1 MDRFPRRLVVT
12 LLAACAVLGA
22 WPATPAHA
30 ETTEWAARH
39 VLIAYRGADRPGP
52 NVTRT
57 KAEALA
63 LAQKVVAEVAAGA
76 TIADLAKTYSDDAGS
91 ASAGGFLGFF
101 ERGTMVAPF
110 QAAVEALEPGAVS
123 GVVESQFGFHVI
135 QRLDEAVAN
144 DIMRA
149 TRATI
154 VLAFFPWK
162 GVAQDPT
169 VSRTKEKAKADAE
182 AAAAA
187 LRSGSPMATL
197 PAALGASPAAPGF
210 QPQVISR
217 GGIRPEFSMLE
228 AAAFALSLG
237 GVSDAVET
245 PVGYAVLQRRPWYRM
260 RVQHLVVLYKGSA
273 ASNPSVTRSKEEAR
287 ARASEALTKYEADPS
302 TWQKVVAE
310 YSEEPDAGAR
320 AGSLGVAEPG
330 KFVLA
335 FEDAIANLAA
345 GEHTKVFETP
355 FGFHVARRVP

>member
-1 MDRFPRRLVVT
+1 MDRARRPFVALV
-12 LLAACAVLGA
+12 AACVALGA
-22 WPATPAHA
+22 WPGASAHA
-30 ETTEWAARH
+30 EPAEWAARH
-39 VLIAYRGADRPGP
+39 VLIAHRGASRPGP

-76 TIADLAKTYSDDAGS
+76 ALADLAKTYSDDAGS

-110 QAAVEALEPGAVS
+110 QTAVEALEPGAVS
-123 GVVESQFGFHVI
+123 GVVESEFGFHVI
-135 QRLDEAVAN
+135 QRLADDVAYEL
-144 DIMRA
+144 MRA

-162 GVAQDPT
+162 GVAPDPT

-187 LRSGSPMATL
+187 LKSGSSMASL
-197 PAALGASPAAPGF
+197 PATLGASPAAPGF

-228 AAAFALSLG
+228 AAAFALSPG
-237 GVSDAVET
+237 GVSGAVET
-245 PVGYAVLQRRPWYRM
+245 PAGYAVLARRPWYRM

-273 ASNPSVTRSKEEAR
+273 ASSPSVTRSKDEAR
-287 ARASEALTKYEADPS
+287 ARASEALGKYEADKS
-302 TWQKVVAE
+302 AWQQVVAE

-320 AGSLGVAEPG
+320 SGSLGVAEPG
-330 KFVLA
+330 KFVLE
-335 FEDAIANLAA
+335 FEDAIADLAA
-345 GEHTKVFETP
+345 GQHTKVFETP